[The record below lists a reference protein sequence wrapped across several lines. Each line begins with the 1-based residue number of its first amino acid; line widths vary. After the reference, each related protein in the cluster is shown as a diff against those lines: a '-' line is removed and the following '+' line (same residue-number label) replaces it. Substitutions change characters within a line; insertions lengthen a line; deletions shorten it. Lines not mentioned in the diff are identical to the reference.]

1 MKVYYNYLPKQF
13 ADTTKIFKDWKKLI
27 SSSEFTL
34 GSFMHD
40 FEKKFA
46 KYIGVKHCI
55 STNTGTDALVIA
67 LKSIGVKK
75 GDEVITV
82 CNSFY
87 ASAGAIC
94 AVNAK
99 PVFVDSN
106 DRFQIDENLIENA
119 ITKKT
124 KAIIPV
130 HWAGA
135 SPKMNKIMSIAKKY
149 NIPVI
154 EDACMGIGAMVNNKA
169 PGTFGKVNAFSMHPL
184 KSLNV
189 MGDGGMITTN
199 DDEIAKWISKYRNH
213 GMVDR
218 DNIEFWGINS
228 RLQPLQAIVASH
240 GLKDL
245 KNIIKKRNSNAKI
258 LDDGLSKIKNV
269 YIPKRIKNNIETF
282 ALYMGLF
289 ENRDKL
295 MNYLIKNNIEVKIHY
310 PKPLHL
316 QNAAKNLKYLEGSF
330 PIAEEQAKKLLT
342 IPVHQYLNSKHMNY
356 VIIKIKQ
363 FYNTDV

>member
-13 ADTTKIFKDWKKLI
+13 SNTTKILKDWKKLI

-40 FEKKFA
+40 FEKKNA
-46 KYIGVKHCI
+46 KYSGVKYCI
-55 STNTGTDALVIA
+55 ATNTGTDALIIA
-67 LKSIGVKK
+67 LKALNIKK
-75 GDEVITV
+75 NDEVITV

-87 ASAGAIC
+87 ASAGAIV
-94 AVNAK
+94 AIGAK
-99 PVFVDSN
+99 PVFVDCDN
-106 DRFQIDENLIENA
+106 RFQIDENKIIQA
-119 ITKKT
+119 ITKNT

-135 SPKMNKIMSIAKKY
+135 SPKMNKIISIAKKY
-149 NIPVI
+149 NIDVV
-154 EDACMGIGAMVNNKA
+154 EDACMGIGAKINGKS

-199 DDEIAKWISKYRNH
+199 DDKIAKWINKYRNH

-218 DNIEFWGINS
+218 DNIEFWGVNS

-245 KNIIKKRNSNAKI
+245 NNIIKKRNINAKV
-258 LDDGLSKIKNV
+258 LDDGLSKIKGV
-269 YIPKRIKNNIETF
+269 FVPKRIKNNIETF

-295 MNYLIKNNIEVKIHY
+295 MNYLIKNNIEAKIHY

-316 QNAAKNLKYLEGSF
+316 QDAAKNLKYIKGSF
-330 PIAEEQAKKLLT
+330 PVSEEQAKKLLT
-342 IPVHQYLNSKHMNY
+342 LPVHQYLNSKHMEY
-356 VIIKIKQ
+356 MIMKIKQ
-363 FYNTDV
+363 FYNVEV